1 MAYFRYWFCQPT
13 ETYNSLC
20 AVPVFED
27 AVDET
32 QWCID
37 NHDATNCTAIR
48 DSAQERAA
56 RSILWFYTGNAIWT
70 LLLVFIG
77 FLVVDTLQNIIS
89 RPLVQKSRENNLPM
103 WLSLPIVGSG
113 LVGVVLTFSSDSVL
127 NIDSEAEGRWIGPM
141 YIASGALFSLASFF
155 SWVVGRISIFSTRQK
170 WWKQAVVMCFL
181 IVSILLV
188 AVLVTLFI
196 GSIVYSSS
204 LISSPLSDS
213 ARGNFACAVD
223 QAGSCTQCDST
234 TEQRCPEWTTEDV
247 TRVVQSQ
254 AKASASLAGIFLLY
268 TSGMIQFGR
277 HLWKITQ
284 SYQIDY
290 V

>member
-13 ETYNSLC
+13 DSYNSLC
-20 AVPVFED
+20 AVPVYED
-27 AVDET
+27 AADET

-37 NHDATNCTAIR
+37 KYDSTNCTAIR

-56 RSILWFYTGNAIWT
+56 KSILWFYTGMAIWT

-89 RPLVQKSRENNLPM
+89 RPLVQKFRENNLPV
-103 WLSLPIVGSG
+103 WLSLPILGSA

-127 NIDSEAEGRWIGPM
+127 NIDSEAKGRWIGPM
-141 YIASGALFSLASFF
+141 YLASAACFSLASFF

-181 IVSILLV
+181 IVSILLAV
-188 AVLVTLFI
+188 VLVALFI

-204 LISSPLSDS
+204 LISNPSSDS
-213 ARGNFACAVD
+213 VRGDFACAVD
-223 QAGSCTQCDST
+223 VAKSCTQCDST
-234 TEQRCPEWTTEDV
+234 TNRCPEWTTEDV
-247 TRVVQSQ
+247 TRVLQSQ
-254 AKASASLAGIFLLY
+254 AKASATLAGIFFLY
-268 TSGMIQFGR
+268 TSGMIRFGR
-277 HLWKITQ
+277 LLWKITQ